1 MQKNVAIIGGGLAG
15 LTASICLSRRGIP
28 CTVFEKRNYPF
39 HRVCGEYVS
48 NETVPFLQSLNIF
61 PSHLYPPAIH
71 RFQLSSVNGKYSFL
85 NLDLGGFGISR
96 YAFDH
101 FLAEKARESG
111 ASVLEGCEVTDAEL
125 QDDGFLINTSAGKFS
140 AHLLIGAYGK
150 RSKLDVTLNRNFI
163 RKRSPY
169 VGIKYHIRTDYPD
182 DLIAL
187 HNFEGGY
194 CGVSRVENGITN
206 LCYLVHRDVLRK
218 AGNIESLEENVLQ
231 RNPLLREIFLHA
243 DFLFKKPETINEISF
258 DVREPVHHHI
268 LMAGDT
274 AGLIAPLCGNGMAM
288 AIHAGKLVSDLI
300 TLYVNEKKSRAWLE
314 TEYTRQWK
322 KRFSLRLKAGRLMQH
337 YLFGSSFSSQFAVNL
352 ALGLPPLAK
361 MLVRLS
367 HGRPFS

>member
-15 LTASICLSRRGIP
+15 LTAAIILSRKGIP
-28 CTVFEKRNYPF
+28 CTVFEKRKYPF

-48 NETVPFLQSLNIF
+48 NETRPFLQSLNIF
-61 PSHLYPPAIH
+61 PSHFHPSSIH
-71 RFQLSSVNGKYSFL
+71 RFQLSAVNGKYSFL
-85 NLDLGGFGISR
+85 KLGLGGFGISR

-101 FLAEKARESG
+101 FLAEKAREAG
-111 ASVLEGCEVTDAEL
+111 ASLLENCEV
-125 QDDGFLINTSAGKFS
+125 DDIKFLGNQFYLNTSAGKFT
-140 AHLLIGAYGK
+140 ADIVIGAYGK
-150 RSKLDVTLNRNFI
+150 RSKLDITLNRSFI

-169 VGIKYHIRTDYPD
+169 VGVKYHIRTDYPK

-194 CGVSRVENGITN
+194 CGISRVENNTTN

-218 AGNIESLEENVLQ
+218 AGSIEALEENVLM
-231 RNPLLREIFLHA
+231 RNPLLKDIFTHA
-243 DFLFKKPETINEISF
+243 DFVFEKPETINEISF
-258 DVREPVHHHI
+258 DLREPVFHHI

-288 AIHAGKLVSDLI
+288 AIHAGKMASDLI
-300 TLYVNEKKSRAWLE
+300 TLYVHEKKSLSWLE
-314 TEYTRQWK
+314 TEYARQWK
-322 KRFSLRLKAGRLMQH
+322 KHFALRLKAGRLMQH
-337 YLFGSSFSSQFAVNL
+337 YLFGSSFSSQLAVSL

-367 HGRPFS
+367 HGRTF